1 MKRTTMVTLTEALDS
16 ILSSILRYEADGS
29 PFTINASTTAKE
41 ACASYA
47 AGRASASTTAS
58 EASANNAAGAAC
70 YFSYMFRFKVV
81 MVASYMLFN
90 AHLCMHIILLRTGGG
105 T

>member
-1 MKRTTMVTLTEALDS
+1 VVQLSTAKQS
-16 ILSSILRYEADGS
+16 IANNTAGGAS
-29 PFTINASTTAKE
+29 ASTSAKK
-41 ACASYA
+41 ASASYA

-81 MVASYMLFN
+81 RVASYMLFN